1 LHLVKD
7 FISRSVVV
15 INDVDLFS
23 EHSLEAFLNTPAAE
37 ATHWATS
44 FSNIFFSSD
53 TGILIVWI
61 PSSECESIALFSIYD
76 LLSNYVQLLVGNDF
90 PLDSHISHNWVMKS
104 FRGIS
109 IGLGSAVQE
118 SVLAL
123 VKSQPAHLFEVE

>member
-1 LHLVKD
+1 LQDIYIL
-7 FISRSVVV
+7 
-15 INDVDLFS
+15 L
-23 EHSLEAFLNTPAAE
+23 EHRLKAFFNTPAAE

-90 PLDSHISHNWVMKS
+90 PLDSHISDGWFM
-104 FRGIS
+104 
-109 IGLGSAVQE
+109 
-118 SVLAL
+118 
-123 VKSQPAHLFEVE
+123 